1 VTQIERS
8 SRKVISGSGW
18 ANPLSHSF
26 YLENSSHLKVY
37 SNVADVL
44 EQLTL
49 GVDYSVSGVGDD
61 NGYEVTITTPGD
73 WDPTSWVL
81 SVEPPIDQPADISL
95 GGTFGERFEAALD
108 RVSNR
113 IQHVYDMAS
122 RAIKSPLST
131 DPDELVQDDLVVDP
145 AILNDF
151 ETSAAAVIAAAE
163 AAQAAAA
170 ASAVSAQS
178 SEDDAEIA
186 ETNAE
191 TAQTNAETAQAAA
204 LVAQAAAELAAASL
218 PAIVA
223 NTMLVDNAAGNAR
236 ETKTFAQVRTALSV
250 LPSIDEDD
258 FASNSAAAVPTQ
270 QSVKA
275 YVDTSIAASHRVLL
289 TANRTY
295 YVRTDGS
302 DSNTGLVDSAGGAF
316 LTLQKAYTVIRDTL
330 DLAGYTATI
339 KAADG
344 TYTAGLVIN
353 GQLTGAGSTPLILE
367 GNTTTPA
374 NAILSTTSASGVIV
388 GKGGYI
394 KVRGFKL
401 QTTTSGS
408 GVIAYDGGQIEY
420 DTVDFG
426 ACAQYHN
433 VAYNAGRITPSG
445 NYTISGNALGHWHCY
460 QEGVYLVG
468 AYTITLSGTPAFAG
482 AFAACAFGNIGV
494 SASCVF
500 SGSATG
506 KRYLVHKGGL
516 IDVSA
521 QGETFLPGNAA
532 GEAYENGLYV
542 GSQSM
547 GVVQSVIG
555 TYATNAALSTVVPLD
570 DTIPQNTEGTEI
582 ISVNITPR
590 SPYSKLRCTFVGQA
604 AGSVTGIFMVAAI
617 FKNSDADAIHA
628 IPVAAP
634 TNNYPVTLHGIV
646 EFTPSSVAQ
655 QTIAVRAGPSSNSM
669 RFNGNTAARFYGGAA
684 KATLLVEEIATA
696 VP

>member
-1 VTQIERS
+1 M
-8 SRKVISGSGW
+8 
-18 ANPLSHSF
+18 
-26 YLENSSHLKVY
+26 
-37 SNVADVL
+37 
-44 EQLTL
+44 
-49 GVDYSVSGVGDD
+49 
-61 NGYEVTITTPGD
+61 TITTTTLRAQYNGNGVT
-73 WDPTSWVL
+73 TSF
-81 SVEPPIDQPADISL
+81 SVPFEFLEGSTLKVILTDEDGVDTTQTITTHYTVTG
-95 GGTFGERFEAALD
+95 GGTVQPDDGSVVMVTAPATGETLTILRAQPLTQAASYTEQGPFPAKAHEKALD
-108 RVSNR
+108 RIDMQVQMVSERVNR
-113 IQHVYDMAS
+113 AM
-122 RAIKSPLST
+122 KLK
-131 DPDELVQDDLVVDP
+131 
-145 AILNDF
+145 
-151 ETSAAAVIAAAE
+151 ETSANSDLIFPEPSADEVVGWNAAGTALENKALSDLGAYANVGE
-163 AAQAAAA
+163 AIHA
-170 ASAVSAQS
+170 ASAKTTPVDADTIPLTDSADSNLMKKVSWANIKATLKTYLDTLYQPLLTTLTS
-178 SEDDAEIA
+178 WG
-186 ETNAE
+186 
-191 TAQTNAETAQAAA
+191 
-204 LVAQAAAELAAASL
+204 
-218 PAIVA
+218 AI
-223 NTMLVDNAAGNAR
+223 TRAAGFD
-236 ETKTFAQVRTALSV
+236 TFVAAPSSANLRSV
-250 LPSIDEDD
+250 LTDEDGTGPAL
-258 FASNSAAAVPTQ
+258 FGGSSYIRE
-270 QSVKA
+270 K
-275 YVDTSIAASHRVLL
+275 L
-289 TANRTY
+289 TGNRTY

-316 LTLQKAYTVIRDTL
+316 LTLTKAYTVIRDTL

-344 TYTAGLVIN
+344 TYTAGLDIR
-353 GQLTGAGSTPLILE
+353 GQLTGAGATPLILE
-367 GNTTTPA
+367 GNTSTPA
-374 NAILSTTSASGVIV
+374 NAILSTTSASGVTV

-433 VAYNAGRITPSG
+433 IAYNAGRITPSG

-468 AYTITLSGTPAFAG
+468 AYTITLSGTPAFSG

-532 GEAYENGLYV
+532 GEVYEQGLYV

-547 GVVQSVIG
+547 SVVQSVIG

-604 AGSVTGIFMVAAI
+604 AGSVTGIFMVVAI

-646 EFTPSSVAQ
+646 EYTPSSVAQ
-655 QTIAVRAGPSSNSM
+655 QTIAVRAGPSGNSM
-669 RFNGNTAARFYGGAA
+669 RFNGNTSARFYGGAA